1 MCGVAYLDGA
11 VAWTGPS
18 DEGTTAGVGRIHAGA
33 GAGIGAA
40 GFLDAALN
48 ICRSGAVT
56 GLVVALGCAVACVL
70 ACAGFTG
77 NGA

>member
-1 MCGVAYLDGA
+1 MAYLDSA
-11 VAWTGPS
+11 VARTGAG
-18 DEGTTAGVGRIHAGA
+18 DEGTTAGVSRIRAGA

-48 ICRSGAVT
+48 ICCSGAVT